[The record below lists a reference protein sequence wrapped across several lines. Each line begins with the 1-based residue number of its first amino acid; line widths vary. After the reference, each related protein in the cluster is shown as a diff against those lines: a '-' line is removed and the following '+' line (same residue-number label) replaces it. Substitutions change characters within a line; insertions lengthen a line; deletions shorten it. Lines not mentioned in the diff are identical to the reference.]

1 MHVSRRSFLQQSVAL
16 AATLDPVSATQHV
29 VLLGDSIFDNGAYTG
44 GKRDVLAHL
53 LRVLPQGWTASL
65 LARDGATIAGIPE
78 QLARLPRN
86 ATRLLLSIGGND
98 ALKRQGLLQ
107 ARAGSVA
114 QAIEMLAAAVGEF
127 ELAYRKAV
135 EACLS
140 HRLPLVIC
148 TIYNGNFDDP
158 RYRKLV
164 RSAVALFNDAI
175 VRTAVDHKLMAIE
188 LRSVCARPEDYAN
201 SIEPSSNGAAK
212 IARAIAAA
220 VTGPVEG
227 KGAFLIGGGS

>member
-1 MHVSRRSFLQQSVAL
+1 
-16 AATLDPVSATQHV
+16 
-29 VLLGDSIFDNGAYTG
+29 
-44 GKRDVLAHL
+44 
-53 LRVLPQGWTASL
+53 
-65 LARDGATIAGIPE
+65 
-78 QLARLPRN
+78 
-86 ATRLLLSIGGND
+86 
-98 ALKRQGLLQ
+98 
-107 ARAGSVA
+107 
-114 QAIEMLAAAVGEF
+114 MLAAAVGEF